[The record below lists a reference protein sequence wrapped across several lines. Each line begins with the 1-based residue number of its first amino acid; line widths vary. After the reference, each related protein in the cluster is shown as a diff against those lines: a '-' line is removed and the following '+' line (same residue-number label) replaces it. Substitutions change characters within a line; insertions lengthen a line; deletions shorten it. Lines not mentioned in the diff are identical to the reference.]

1 MSEYI
6 LLENLKSMIIYS
18 FELVSGN
25 ISFVEIDDTQSF
37 HQSLQT
43 YSMPA

>member
-6 LLENLKSMIIYS
+6 LLEILKSMIIYS

-25 ISFVEIDDTQSF
+25 ISLVEIADTQSF

>member
-6 LLENLKSMIIYS
+6 LLEILKSMIIYS

-25 ISFVEIDDTQSF
+25 ISLVEIDDTQSF
-37 HQSLQT
+37 RQSLQT